1 MENITQKINN
11 QIVSVMALLEKIAQ
25 ANGTAGSRWSFAGHE
40 LNVAGEDL
48 QAIEAIINELF
59 SLTATHSVYA

>member
-1 MENITQKINN
+1 MENIAQDINN
-11 QIVSVMALLEKIAQ
+11 RIVSVMALLEKIAQ
-25 ANGTAGSRWSFAGHE
+25 ANGTAGRRWWFQGQDFK
-40 LNVAGEDL
+40 VAGSDL